1 MLPGVATILHTTQGS
16 SMDATQRKAAIS
28 QGFKS
33 LGEGNPEA
41 LLGLLDEQI
50 EWTIIGN
57 TKFSGVFKG
66 KADVLERLLG
76 PLGGLLDGHLHI
88 TVENI
93 FAEGDCVAVQGH
105 GASKTVTGGTYNN
118 TYCWVYR
125 WRGDKIVALTEYL
138 DTEVV
143 TASFGR

>member
-1 MLPGVATILHTTQGS
+1 
-16 SMDATQRKAAIS
+16 MDAGQRKTAVSDA
-28 QGFKS
+28 FTA
-33 LGEGNPEA
+33 LGEGNPTP
-41 LLGLLDEQI
+41 LLDMLDDQI
-50 EWTIIGN
+50 QWTIIGN
-57 TKFSGVFKG
+57 TKFSGLFTS

-76 PLGGLLDGHLHI
+76 PLGGLLEGHLHI

-93 FAEGDCVAVQGH
+93 MADGDFVAVQGR
-105 GASKTVTGGTYNN
+105 GASKTVAGGTYNN

-125 WRGDKIVALTEYL
+125 WRGDKVVAVTEYL

>member
-1 MLPGVATILHTTQGS
+1 
-16 SMDATQRKAAIS
+16 MDAAQRKAAII
-28 QGFKS
+28 QGFS
-33 LGEGNPEA
+33 ALAQGNPEP
-41 LLGLLDEQI
+41 LLGLIDEQV

-57 TKFSGVFKG
+57 TKFSGLYRG
-66 KADVLERLLG
+66 KADVLTRLLG

-88 TVENI
+88 TVDNAI
-93 FAEGDCVAVQGH
+93 ADGDYVAVQGH
-105 GASKTVTGGTYNN
+105 GASKTLAGGTYNN